1 MLLDGTHCT
10 GDFTVPDGITYICG
24 KAFEDSEITSV
35 SLPDSVQEFGFGA
48 FSGCKNL
55 TDFTIPDGVTDI
67 VSCMFS
73 GCRNLKK
80 VTIPESVKIIHNGA
94 FDFCYGLTE
103 FTVPENIE
111 SVDNAFDY
119 CENLKTLTFENP
131 ECLITP
137 DNPHFYSMSMSIVV
151 RGYADS
157 TAYWFAYMTGRK
169 FEKISKT
176 GDTNSD
182 GIVNTADAVMLQKW
196 LVRSGEITDINAAD
210 VCSDAK
216 INVFDLCALKHM
228 IKSQN

>member
-196 LVRSGEITDINAAD
+196 LVRSDEITDINAAD